1 MSRSLRGP
9 RFRLLQSL
17 RFLKDTAA
25 FVREC
30 VARYGDPFVAKLPMG
45 IVAVTGD
52 TEGLREIFSADPDTF
67 EPIARVPLEPLVG
80 VNSLLLLSGE
90 RHKRERKLLMPPFHG
105 ERMRAYG
112 AQMREITSRA
122 VEGLQPGA
130 SLVALELAQAISLEI
145 IIRVVFG
152 VEEPERV
159 RRFRDVITAYAQSY
173 TVPISMFPALR
184 RSFGGRGPW
193 ERFQRN
199 LRALDVLLTEQLER
213 RRAEDGPREDI
224 LSLLLSARDEAG
236 QPMSD
241 AELKDELR
249 TLLFAGHETT
259 AIGMAWALYWL
270 HRTPEAMQR
279 LEQEL
284 SALGSRPEPEA
295 LARLPYLGAVCD
307 ETLRLYPVV
316 TLVNRKLL
324 VPFKLK
330 GHELPV
336 GMGVMA
342 SITQAHSNPAVFPEP
357 ERFRPERFLERK
369 FSPFEY
375 MPFGGG
381 ARRCVGA
388 AFALYEMKVA
398 LGSLLAAHR
407 FSLAHE
413 RPIRPVRRHVTFAP
427 EDGVPLRY
435 EGLVC
440 SPIGN
445 GDAQLRSAFKA

>member
-1 MSRSLRGP
+1 MSHTLKGP
-9 RFRLLQSL
+9 PFRFVQSL
-17 RFLKDTAA
+17 RFLKDTAG
-25 FVREC
+25 FVRES
-30 VARYGDPFVAKLPMG
+30 VAKYGDPFVAKLPMG
-45 IVAVTGD
+45 TVAVTG
-52 TEGLREIFSADPDTF
+52 EESGLREIFTADPDIF
-67 EPIARVPLEPLVG
+67 EPIARVPLEPIVG
-80 VNSLLLLSGE
+80 LNSMLLLGGE

-112 AQMREITSRA
+112 TQMQESTTRA
-122 VEGLQPGA
+122 VEGLRPGA
-130 SLVALELAQAISLEI
+130 SLVALELTQGISLDI

-159 RRFRDVITAYAQSY
+159 RRFREAITAYAQAY
-173 TVPISMFPALR
+173 TVPISMFPVLR

-193 ERFQRN
+193 VRFQEQLQR
-199 LRALDVLLTEQLER
+199 LDRLLTEQLEL
-213 RRAEDGPREDI
+213 RRADGQSREDI
-224 LSLLLSARDEAG
+224 LSLLLAARDEAG

-270 HRTPEAMQR
+270 HRTPEAKQKVDA
-279 LEQEL
+279 EL
-284 SALGSRPEPEA
+284 RALGPRLEPEA
-295 LARLPYLGAVCD
+295 LAKLPYLSAVCD
-307 ETLRLYPVV
+307 ETLRLFPVV
-316 TLVNRKLL
+316 TLVNRRLRA
-324 VPFKLK
+324 PFSLR
-330 GHELPV
+330 GHTLPA
-336 GMGVMA
+336 GMGVMV

-381 ARRCVGA
+381 ARRCLGA

-398 LGSLLAAHR
+398 LGTLLSGHR
-407 FSLAHE
+407 FSLGHD
-413 RPIRPVRRHVTFAP
+413 RPIRPVRRHITLAP

-435 EGLVC
+435 EGPVA
-440 SPIGN
+440 PVP
-445 GDAQLRSAFKA
+445 SA

>member
-1 MSRSLRGP
+1 MSHSLRGP
-9 RFRLLQSL
+9 PFRLPQTL
-17 RFLKDTAA
+17 RFLKDTSG

-30 VARYGDPFVAKLPMG
+30 VARYGDPFLAKLPMG
-45 IVAVTGD
+45 IVAATGD

-67 EPIARVPLEPLVG
+67 EPLARVPLEPIVG
-80 VNSLLLLSGE
+80 VNSMLLLGGE

-112 AQMREITSRA
+112 AQIQEITLRA
-122 VEGLQPGA
+122 VEELRPGG
-130 SLVALELAQAISLEI
+130 SLVALELMQGISLEI

-159 RRFRDVITAYAQSY
+159 RTFRDAITAYAQAY
-173 TVPISMFPALR
+173 TLPISMFPVLR

-193 ERFQRN
+193 ARFQEKVQH
-199 LRALDVLLTEQLER
+199 LDRLMTEQIAR
-213 RRAEDGPREDI
+213 RRADSQPREDI
-224 LSLLLSARDEAG
+224 LSLLLAAKDESG
-236 QPMSD
+236 QPMSEV
-241 AELKDELR
+241 ELKDELR

-270 HRTPEAMQR
+270 HRTPEVKQR
-279 LEQEL
+279 LVQEL
-284 SALGSRPEPEA
+284 GALGHRPQPEE
-295 LARLPYLGAVCD
+295 LAKLPYLGAVCD
-307 ETLRLYPVV
+307 ETLRIHPVV
-316 TLVNRKLL
+316 TLVNRKLR
-324 VPFKLK
+324 VPFTLR
-330 GHELPV
+330 GHALPA
-336 GMGVMA
+336 GLGVMV

-388 AFALYEMKVA
+388 AFAQYEMRVA
-398 LGSLLAAHR
+398 LGTLLAAHR
-407 FSLAHE
+407 FSLAHD
-413 RPIRPVRRHVTFAP
+413 RPIRPVRRHITFAP

-435 EGLVC
+435 EGLT
-440 SPIGN
+440 
-445 GDAQLRSAFKA
+445 A

>member
-1 MSRSLRGP
+1 MSRSLKGP
-9 RFRLLQSL
+9 PFRLLQSL
-17 RFLKDTAA
+17 RFLKDTAG

-30 VARYGDPFVAKLPMG
+30 VARYGDPFLAQLPMG
-45 IVAVTGD
+45 TVAVTGD
-52 TEGLREIFSADPDTF
+52 PEGLREVFSADPDTF
-67 EPIARVPLEPLVG
+67 EPLARVPLEPLVG
-80 VNSLLLLSGE
+80 LNSMLLLGGE
-90 RHKRERKLLMPPFHG
+90 RHRRERKLLMPPFHG

-112 AQMREITSRA
+112 AQMQEITSRA
-122 VEGLQPGA
+122 VEGLRPGA
-130 SLVALELAQAISLEI
+130 SLVALEVTQSISLEI

-159 RRFRDVITAYAQSY
+159 RRFRDAITAYTQSY

-193 ERFQRN
+193 VRFQQN
-199 LRALDVLLTEQLER
+199 VQTLDGLLTEQLER
-213 RRAEDGPREDI
+213 RRADSRAREDI
-224 LSLLLSARDEAG
+224 LSLLLATRDEAG

-241 AELKDELR
+241 PELKDELR

-270 HRTPEAMQR
+270 HRTPEAKQR
-279 LEQEL
+279 VEQEL
-284 SALGSRPEPEA
+284 SALGPRPEPEA
-295 LARLPYLGAVCD
+295 LAKLPYLGAVCD
-307 ETLRLYPVV
+307 ETLRLFPVV
-316 TLVNRKLL
+316 ALVNRK
-324 VPFKLK
+324 VRAPFKLR
-330 GHELPV
+330 GHEVPV

-342 SITQAHSNPAVFPEP
+342 SITQAHANPGVFPEP

-375 MPFGGG
+375 LPFGGG

-388 AFALYEMKVA
+388 AFAQYEMKVA

-407 FSLAHE
+407 FSLGHD
-413 RPIRPVRRHVTFAP
+413 RPIRPVRRHITLAP

-435 EGLVC
+435 EGLVQ
-440 SPIGN
+440 G
-445 GDAQLRSAFKA
+445 ASAAA